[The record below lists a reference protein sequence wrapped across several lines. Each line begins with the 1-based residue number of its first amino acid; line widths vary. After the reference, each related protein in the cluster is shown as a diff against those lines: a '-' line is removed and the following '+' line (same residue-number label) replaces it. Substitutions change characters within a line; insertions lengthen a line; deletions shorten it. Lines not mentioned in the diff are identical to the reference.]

1 MRGRRKGLSAL
12 PRIVRHPELRRG
24 ELLDC
29 AQALFLARGYDHAS
43 LNDVIAAA
51 GISKGAFYHYFASK
65 EALLEA
71 LADRFVRQALAD
83 VQDILDDPGLDALT
97 RLNAFLA
104 KSRRKKIEDA
114 ARQWAI
120 FETLFRPDNLVLFHR
135 ISAAA
140 NALFTPVLT
149 KIVQQ
154 GVKEGQFQT
163 FDPEGVAEMLLQL
176 GAATRGI
183 IAKAIAIGSESEIN
197 KAIRALERRIKL
209 YGIALDRIL
218 GLSDGSL
225 RLTEP
230 GYIKTVMLARSEA
243 AKRRP
248 AIRRAARAK
257 G

>member
-1 MRGRRKGLSAL
+1 M
-12 PRIVRHPELRRG
+12 PRIIRHPELRRG

-29 AQALFLARGYDHAS
+29 AQALFLSRGYDNAS

-51 GISKGAFYHYFASK
+51 GISKGAFYHYFPSK

-71 LADRFVRQALAD
+71 LADRLARQALAD
-83 VQDILDDPGLDALT
+83 VQDILDDPDLDALT

-104 KSRRKKIEDA
+104 KSRRKKMEDA

-120 FETLFRPDNLVLFHR
+120 FETLFRPENLVLFHR
-135 ISAAA
+135 INAAA
-140 NALFTPVLT
+140 SVLFTPVLT
-149 KIVQQ
+149 KIVKE
-154 GVKEGQFQT
+154 GVKEGRFHT

-176 GAATRGI
+176 GSATRGI
-183 IAKAIAIGSESEIN
+183 IAKAIATGSENEIN

-230 GYIKTVMLARSEA
+230 GYIKAVMRARVEA
-243 AKRRP
+243 TKRRP
-248 AIRRAARAK
+248 ATRRAARAK
-257 G
+257 A